1 MVRRL
6 LSPLRTVFA
15 LMGLVLITLVLGLV
29 ALVIA
34 RVRPRSRKV
43 DRVIGWW
50 AKAFLLVT
58 GTRVEVTGLELID
71 PQASYVFTPN
81 HISNIDVPVMLGTLP
96 VSGRYLAKK
105 ELYRVPILG
114 PAMRAV
120 LMIETDRDA
129 GPAAHR
135 EINEQVDKV
144 VAARL
149 SLIIHPEGTR
159 SRDAELRPFKKGAF
173 RIAIDNGLPVVPVT
187 ISGADRVWRPG
198 GIVIHGGP
206 VRLVIHEP
214 IPTTGMTAAD
224 IADLR
229 DRVRQVVEESYRG
242 LRAEKSSVVSGQSSA
257 ED

>member
-1 MVRRL
+1 MVRRI
-6 LSPLRTVFA
+6 LSPIRTVFA
-15 LMGLVLITLVLGLV
+15 LVGLVVITLVLGLA
-29 ALVIA
+29 ALILA

-43 DRVIGWW
+43 DRVIWWW
-50 AKAFLLVT
+50 AKAFLFVT
-58 GTRVEVTGLELID
+58 GTRVEATGLELID
-71 PQASYVFTPN
+71 PRASYVFTPN

-105 ELYRVPILG
+105 ELYKVPILG

-129 GPAAHR
+129 GPGAHR
-135 EINEQVDKV
+135 EINQQVDKV

-187 ISGADRVWRPG
+187 ICGADRVWRPG
-198 GIVIHGGP
+198 GMVIYGGT
-206 VRLVIHEP
+206 VRLVIHQP
-214 IPTTGMTAAD
+214 IPTTGMTAPD
-224 IADLR
+224 IGDLR
-229 DRVRQVVEESYRG
+229 DRVRMVVEEEYEE
-242 LRAEKSSVVSGQSSA
+242 LRLMSA
-257 ED
+257 DRE